1 MDDLALLD
9 LLECPVCF
17 EKLDATAK
25 VLPCQHTFCKPC
37 LQRILKSQK
46 ELRCPECR
54 TLVLCSIEQ
63 LPSNLLLIRLL
74 DGVRCG
80 PNVTRFGSI
89 QRSGVL
95 SSPASIRRVPRGL
108 QLHQHRLATNPRIH
122 MEGVP
127 RAKAL
132 YTYRGHN
139 PGELRFNKGD
149 IIMLLRQLDEN
160 WYLGEVNGI
169 SGVFPASSVQVIKH
183 LPLAPP
189 LGRALYSF
197 DLRSRDKTENKDC
210 LTFHKRPVVT
220 VRNDKDWSKGK
231 LGDKAGTF
239 PTLCVE
245 GGYSPFSPMPTQ
257 RHAGQRRV
265 PAPGGRGLLP
275 ARHGSPLPL
284 SPADSEQTA
293 FPLPRWNEASATRKK
308 IGGKNA
314 KFRQNIKIAF
324 LTGSVV
330 IGSRPNTTARQLLQT
345 SKSHWSPQ
353 FKCASLR
360 TASPKAKGADSPA
373 FPKVPDSRRKS
384 LRQFSIT
391 TALNTLNRMV
401 HAPAERQALE
411 ISSPVLI
418 SSSNPTVATQSSE
431 KAEFPYGTPLQVSA
445 SYYPTPGSLGHS
457 AAIVTLPHLQHH
469 ISAYMCVALHSY
481 MAHGPDELEL
491 QKGEGVRVFGKDHD
505 GWLRGMS
512 LVTGRVGIFPSNY
525 VAPLFRKSSLSD
537 SKMPSLYT
545 SWTLS
550 TSSLSS
556 QGSISENS
564 PRQSRP
570 LKPALLPVPVTSA
583 VRTTAAA
590 ASGQASLRRGRGS
603 TRKNGS
609 LQRPGQAGT
618 PVQVAGSLRR
628 PPTAAARPQQFQLYQ
643 NVSPQPH
650 SIPPGAGMA
659 EGGTRPNSSHD
670 ASPALVVRGGES
682 RTPSV
687 CSSVILDAKDPPAKS
702 EAAPKPP
709 ASAPPSILVKP
720 DTSRNSTE
728 KQVKTVRFQ
737 NHSPPPPPPGPPT
750 QRAGA
755 GGCGGGSP
763 ARSQPAGPRAGG
775 ALLAQDQLQP
785 PAPAT
790 GAAPEGA
797 VAGPLQ
803 AADLPCQEELQQRF
817 CKLTG

>member
-54 TLVLCSIEQ
+54 TLVLGSIEQ

-80 PNVTRFGSI
+80 QNVTRFGSV

-127 RAKAL
+127 RARAL
-132 YTYRGHN
+132 YTYRGHS

-149 IIMLLRQLDEN
+149 TIALLRQLDEN
-160 WYLGEVNGI
+160 WYLGELNGI

-183 LPLAPP
+183 LPLPRP
-189 LGRALYSF
+189 LYSL
-197 DLRSRDKTENKDC
+197 DPRGRDKAEGKDA
-210 LTFHKRPVVT
+210 P
-220 VRNDKDWSKGK
+220 
-231 LGDKAGTF
+231 TF
-239 PTLCVE
+239 PKP
-245 GGYSPFSPMPTQ
+245 S
-257 RHAGQRRV
+257 
-265 PAPGGRGLLP
+265 
-275 ARHGSPLPL
+275 
-284 SPADSEQTA
+284 SPAQ
-293 FPLPRWNEASATRKK
+293 
-308 IGGKNA
+308 
-314 KFRQNIKIAF
+314 
-324 LTGSVV
+324 
-330 IGSRPNTTARQLLQT
+330 QLLQAT
-345 SKSHWSPQ
+345 KGHWSPPPRG
-353 FKCASLR
+353 ASLR
-360 TASPKAKGADSPA
+360 AAAAKAKAADSAA

-401 HAPAERQALE
+401 HAPAERPALQ

-431 KAEFPYGTPLQVSA
+431 KAELPCGTPLQVST
-445 SYYPTPGSLGHS
+445 SYYPTPGPLGPP

-469 ISAYMCVALHSY
+469 GPAYLCVALHSY
-481 MAHGPDELEL
+481 AAHGPDELEL
-491 QKGEGVRVFGKDHD
+491 QKGEGVRVFGKDQD

-512 LVTGRVGIFPSNY
+512 LVTGRVGLFPSNY
-525 VAPLFRKSSLSD
+525 VTPLFRKSSLSD

-556 QGSISENS
+556 QGSMSES
-564 PRQSRP
+564 GPRQSRALRP
-570 LKPALLPVPVTSA
+570 LLLPVPVPSPGRGA
-583 VRTTAAA
+583 LAPAP
-590 ASGQASLRRGRGS
+590 LRRGRGS
-603 TRKNGS
+603 TRRNGS
-609 LQRPGQAGT
+609 LQRSGQAGT
-618 PVQVAGSLRR
+618 PVQITGSLRR
-628 PPTAAARPQQFQLYQ
+628 PTAAGRPQHFQLYPH
-643 NVSPQPH
+643 VSSPPH
-650 SIPPGAGMA
+650 SVPPGAGVD
-659 EGGTRPNSSHD
+659 ETTRPNSSYE
-670 ASPALVVRGGES
+670 ASPALLVRGGES
-682 RTPSV
+682 RSPSV
-687 CSSVILDAKDPPAKS
+687 CSSVILDAKDPSVKS

-720 DTSRNSTE
+720 ETSRNSAE

-737 NHSPPPPPPGPPT
+737 NHSPPPPKRHSLQPSPSLPRSRTEPGPE
-750 QRAGA
+750 G
-755 GGCGGGSP
+755 
-763 ARSQPAGPRAGG
+763 
-775 ALLAQDQLQP
+775 LLAEPRLGPELLVLYSPRLGSSPLHPRRALHPKALSLDLSGQLTFP
-785 PAPAT
+785 IKKSYSSISAN
-790 GAAPEGA
+790 
-797 VAGPLQ
+797 
-803 AADLPCQEELQQRF
+803 
-817 CKLTG
+817 

>member
-1 MDDLALLD
+1 
-9 LLECPVCF
+9 
-17 EKLDATAK
+17 
-25 VLPCQHTFCKPC
+25 
-37 LQRILKSQK
+37 
-46 ELRCPECR
+46 
-54 TLVLCSIEQ
+54 
-63 LPSNLLLIRLL
+63 
-74 DGVRCG
+74 
-80 PNVTRFGSI
+80 
-89 QRSGVL
+89 
-95 SSPASIRRVPRGL
+95 
-108 QLHQHRLATNPRIH
+108 
-122 MEGVP
+122 VP

-149 IIMLLRQLDEN
+149 IIVLLRQLDEN
-160 WYLGEVNGI
+160 WYLGEVNGT

-183 LPLAPP
+183 LPLPPP
-189 LGRALYSF
+189 LGRALCSF

-210 LTFHKRPVVT
+210 LTFHKVGKER
-220 VRNDKDWSKGK
+220 KKGK
-231 LGDKAGTF
+231 RSSRRAVPGATSE
-239 PTLCVE
+239 TCHCV
-245 GGYSPFSPMPTQ
+245 SFCLFQ
-257 RHAGQRRV
+257 
-265 PAPGGRGLLP
+265 
-275 ARHGSPLPL
+275 
-284 SPADSEQTA
+284 
-293 FPLPRWNEASATRKK
+293 
-308 IGGKNA
+308 
-314 KFRQNIKIAF
+314 
-324 LTGSVV
+324 
-330 IGSRPNTTARQLLQT
+330 PNTTARQLLQT

-360 TASPKAKGADSPA
+360 TASPKAKGADSTA

-445 SYYPTPGSLGHS
+445 SYYPVPGPLGHS

-469 ISAYMCVALHSY
+469 ISAYMYKPLLGSALFSIPVGSSFIHIPFGLKLRAVSSLQVLSTI
-481 MAHGPDELEL
+481 MAAPKYLM
-491 QKGEGVRVFGKDHD
+491 RVPVEEASGK
-505 GWLRGMS
+505 WPL
-512 LVTGRVGIFPSNY
+512 LTPSQQH
-525 VAPLFRKSSLSD
+525 RKSNLSD
-537 SKMPSLYT
+537 SKMPSLYA

-556 QGSISENS
+556 QGSISENG

-570 LKPALLPVPVTSA
+570 LKPVLLPVPVTSPG
-583 VRTTAAA
+583 RSAAMA

-603 TRKNGS
+603 TRKTGS

-628 PPTAAARPQQFQLYQ
+628 PPAAAVRPQQFQLYQ
-643 NVSPQPH
+643 HVSPQPH

-659 EGGTRPNSSHD
+659 EAGTRPNFSHEV
-670 ASPALVVRGGES
+670 SPVLVVRGGES

-720 DTSRNSTE
+720 DTSRNSAE

-737 NHSPPPPPPGPPT
+737 NHSPPPPK
-750 QRAGA
+750 RH
-755 GGCGGGSP
+755 
-763 ARSQPAGPRAGG
+763 
-775 ALLAQDQLQP
+775 
-785 PAPAT
+785 
-790 GAAPEGA
+790 
-797 VAGPLQ
+797 
-803 AADLPCQEELQQRF
+803 
-817 CKLTG
+817 

>member
-80 PNVTRFGSI
+80 QNVTKFGSI

-149 IIMLLRQLDEN
+149 IIVLLRQLDEN
-160 WYLGEVNGI
+160 WYLGEVDGI

-183 LPLAPP
+183 LPLPVP
-189 LGRALYSF
+189 LSRALYSF
-197 DLRSRDKTENKDC
+197 DLRSRDKTDNKDC
-210 LTFHKRPVVT
+210 LTFHK
-220 VRNDKDWSKGK
+220 
-231 LGDKAGTF
+231 
-239 PTLCVE
+239 
-245 GGYSPFSPMPTQ
+245 
-257 RHAGQRRV
+257 
-265 PAPGGRGLLP
+265 
-275 ARHGSPLPL
+275 
-284 SPADSEQTA
+284 
-293 FPLPRWNEASATRKK
+293 
-308 IGGKNA
+308 
-314 KFRQNIKIAF
+314 
-324 LTGSVV
+324 
-330 IGSRPNTTARQLLQT
+330 PNTTARQLLQT

-353 FKCASLR
+353 FKCTSLR

-445 SYYPTPGSLGHS
+445 SYYPAPGPVGHS

-469 ISAYMCVALHSY
+469 LSAYMCVALHSY
-481 MAHGPDELEL
+481 AAHGPDELEL

-525 VAPLFRKSSLSD
+525 VAPLFRKSNPCD
-537 SKMPSLYT
+537 SKMPSLYA

-550 TSSLSS
+550 TASLSS
-556 QGSISENS
+556 QGSISENG
-564 PRQSRP
+564 PRQTRP
-570 LKPALLPVPVTSA
+570 LKPALLPVPVTSPGRSAA
-583 VRTTAAA
+583 V
-590 ASGQASLRRGRGS
+590 GQASLRRGRGS

-609 LQRPGQAGT
+609 LQRPGQAAT
-618 PVQVAGSLRR
+618 PVQLAGSLRR
-628 PPTAAARPQQFQLYQ
+628 PPTAAVRPQQFQLYQ
-643 NVSPQPH
+643 HVSPQPH

-659 EGGTRPNSSHD
+659 EAGTRPNFSHD

-720 DTSRNSTE
+720 DTSRNSAE

-737 NHSPPPPPPGPPT
+737 NHSPPPPKRHSLQP
-750 QRAGA
+750 
-755 GGCGGGSP
+755 SP
-763 ARSQPAGPRAGG
+763 SLPRGRTEPMAAAE
-775 ALLAQDQLQP
+775 ALLPEASLLGPELAVLYSPRTSSSPLHQRRALHPKALSLDLSGQLTFP
-785 PAPAT
+785 VKKSYSSISAN
-790 GAAPEGA
+790 
-797 VAGPLQ
+797 
-803 AADLPCQEELQQRF
+803 
-817 CKLTG
+817 

>member
-54 TLVLCSIEQ
+54 TLVLCGIEQ

-74 DGVRCG
+74 DGVRYG
-80 PNVTRFGSI
+80 QNVPRFGSM
-89 QRSGVL
+89 QRSGLL
-95 SSPASIRRVPRGL
+95 SSPASIRRLPRGL
-108 QLHQHRLATNPRIH
+108 QLHQHRLATSPRIH
-122 MEGVP
+122 MDGVP

-160 WYLGEVNGI
+160 WYLGEANGI

-183 LPLAPP
+183 LPLPPP
-189 LGRALYSF
+189 LCRALYNF
-197 DLRSRDKTENKDC
+197 DLRSRDKSENKEC
-210 LTFHKRPVVT
+210 LTFHKGDIIT
-220 VRNDKDWSKGK
+220 VISRVDGNWAEGK
-231 LGDKAGTF
+231 LGDKVGIF
-239 PTLCVE
+239 PVLFVE
-245 GGYSPFSPMPTQ
+245 
-257 RHAGQRRV
+257 
-265 PAPGGRGLLP
+265 
-275 ARHGSPLPL
+275 
-284 SPADSEQTA
+284 
-293 FPLPRWNEASATRKK
+293 
-308 IGGKNA
+308 
-314 KFRQNIKIAF
+314 
-324 LTGSVV
+324 
-330 IGSRPNTTARQLLQT
+330 PNTTARQLLQT
-345 SKSHWSPQ
+345 SKSHWPPP

-360 TASPKAKGADSPA
+360 TASPKAKGREPPA
-373 FPKVPDSRRKS
+373 LHKAPDSRRKS
-384 LRQFSIT
+384 LRPFSIT

-401 HAPAERQALE
+401 HSPADRPVLE

-418 SSSNPTVATQSSE
+418 SSSNPSVATPSSE
-431 KAEFPYGTPLQVSA
+431 QADAPQGPPAQVSA
-445 SYYPTPGSLGHS
+445 SYYPASGSLGHS

-469 ISAYMCVALHSY
+469 LSANMCVALHSY

-491 QKGEGVRVFGKDHD
+491 QKGEGVRIFGKYHD

-525 VAPLFRKSSLSD
+525 VAPLFSRKPSLSD
-537 SKMPSLYT
+537 SKLPSLYA

-556 QGSISENS
+556 QGSISES
-564 PRQSRP
+564 GQRQSRP
-570 LKPALLPVPVTSA
+570 LKVAALPVPVPSPGRSA
-583 VRTTAAA
+583 GLGGT
-590 ASGQASLRRGRGS
+590 GQASLRRGRGS

-609 LQRPGQAGT
+609 LQRPGQPGG
-618 PVQVAGSLRR
+618 PVQAAGSLRR
-628 PPTAAARPQQFQLYQ
+628 PPTATVRPLQFQLYQ
-643 NVSPQPH
+643 HISAQPH
-650 SIPPGAGMA
+650 SIPPGAGVA
-659 EGGTRPNSSHD
+659 EAGMRPNFSHD
-670 ASPALVVRGGES
+670 ASPLLVVRGGES

-702 EAAPKPP
+702 EPAPKPP

-737 NHSPPPPPPGPPT
+737 NHSPPPPKRHSLQPSPRLLRSRTEPAPVVEPPLPEGSPPGPELPALPSPRLGT
-750 QRAGA
+750 SPLHPRRALHPKAASLDLSG
-755 GGCGGGSP
+755 
-763 ARSQPAGPRAGG
+763 
-775 ALLAQDQLQP
+775 QLTFP
-785 PAPAT
+785 IRKSYSSVSAN
-790 GAAPEGA
+790 
-797 VAGPLQ
+797 
-803 AADLPCQEELQQRF
+803 
-817 CKLTG
+817 

>member
-149 IIMLLRQLDEN
+149 IIVLLRQLDEN

-189 LGRALYSF
+189 LSRALYSF

-210 LTFHKRPVVT
+210 LTFHKVT
-220 VRNDKDWSKGK
+220 PPRSSQGLDVISETRHRVS
-231 LGDKAGTF
+231 
-239 PTLCVE
+239 LCL
-245 GGYSPFSPMPTQ
+245 FQ
-257 RHAGQRRV
+257 
-265 PAPGGRGLLP
+265 
-275 ARHGSPLPL
+275 
-284 SPADSEQTA
+284 
-293 FPLPRWNEASATRKK
+293 
-308 IGGKNA
+308 
-314 KFRQNIKIAF
+314 
-324 LTGSVV
+324 
-330 IGSRPNTTARQLLQT
+330 PNTTARQLLQT

-469 ISAYMCVALHSY
+469 ISAYMYKPSMGSALLSTPAGSSFIHIPFGLKLQAVSSLRVLSTI
-481 MAHGPDELEL
+481 MAAPKYLM
-491 QKGEGVRVFGKDHD
+491 RVLVEEASGKQ
-505 GWLRGMS
+505 
-512 LVTGRVGIFPSNY
+512 P
-525 VAPLFRKSSLSD
+525 PLTQSQQHQKSSLSD
-537 SKMPSLYT
+537 AKMPSLYT

-570 LKPALLPVPVTSA
+570 LKPALLPVPITSA

-650 SIPPGAGMA
+650 SIPPGAGVA
-659 EGGTRPNSSHD
+659 EAGTRPNFSHD

-737 NHSPPPPPPGPPT
+737 NHSPPPPK
-750 QRAGA
+750 RH
-755 GGCGGGSP
+755 
-763 ARSQPAGPRAGG
+763 
-775 ALLAQDQLQP
+775 
-785 PAPAT
+785 
-790 GAAPEGA
+790 
-797 VAGPLQ
+797 
-803 AADLPCQEELQQRF
+803 
-817 CKLTG
+817 

>member
-80 PNVTRFGSI
+80 QNVTRFGSI

-149 IIMLLRQLDEN
+149 IIVLLRQLDEN

-183 LPLAPP
+183 LPLPAP
-189 LGRALYSF
+189 LGRALYSL
-197 DLRSRDKTENKDC
+197 DLRSRDKLENKDS
-210 LTFHKRPVVT
+210 LTFHKVPPPDR
-220 VRNDKDWSKGK
+220 
-231 LGDKAGTF
+231 
-239 PTLCVE
+239 
-245 GGYSPFSPMPTQ
+245 
-257 RHAGQRRV
+257 AGQFASLDFRHSFR
-265 PAPGGRGLLP
+265 LLP
-275 ARHGSPLPL
+275 PLCL
-284 SPADSEQTA
+284 FQ
-293 FPLPRWNEASATRKK
+293 
-308 IGGKNA
+308 
-314 KFRQNIKIAF
+314 
-324 LTGSVV
+324 
-330 IGSRPNTTARQLLQT
+330 PNTTARQLLQS
-345 SKSHWSPQ
+345 SKGHWSPQ
-353 FKCASLR
+353 LKSASLR

-373 FPKVPDSRRKS
+373 FAKVPDSRRKS

-401 HAPAERQALE
+401 HAPSDRQALE

-431 KAEFPYGTPLQVSA
+431 KAELPYSTPLQVSA

-457 AAIVTLPHLQHH
+457 AAIVTLPHLQQHTSSYIALFSTLLGSSFIH
-469 ISAYMCVALHSY
+469 IPSGMESQAASPCSTVTAAPKHSCLWGKLLLSSHTRAQSQLILFALSH
-481 MAHGPDELEL
+481 
-491 QKGEGVRVFGKDHD
+491 
-505 GWLRGMS
+505 
-512 LVTGRVGIFPSNY
+512 
-525 VAPLFRKSSLSD
+525 RKSSLSD

-556 QGSISENS
+556 QGSISENG

-570 LKPALLPVPVTSA
+570 LKAALLPVPIPSPGRSTG
-583 VRTTAAA
+583 T
-590 ASGQASLRRGRGS
+590 GQASLRRGRGS
-603 TRKNGS
+603 TRKSGSCSTDGS
-609 LQRPGQAGT
+609 LQRPAQTAT
-618 PVQVAGSLRR
+618 PVLVAGSLRR
-628 PPTAAARPQQFQLYQ
+628 PAMAALRPQQLQLFHTIPPGASMAEAAARPSFSQ
-643 NVSPQPH
+643 
-650 SIPPGAGMA
+650 
-659 EGGTRPNSSHD
+659 E
-670 ASPALVVRGGES
+670 ASPAVGGRGGES
-682 RTPSV
+682 RSPSV
-687 CSSVILDAKDPPAKS
+687 CSSVILDAKEPPAKS

-720 DTSRNSTE
+720 DTSRNNAE

-737 NHSPPPPPPGPPT
+737 NHSPPPPK
-750 QRAGA
+750 RH
-755 GGCGGGSP
+755 
-763 ARSQPAGPRAGG
+763 
-775 ALLAQDQLQP
+775 
-785 PAPAT
+785 
-790 GAAPEGA
+790 
-797 VAGPLQ
+797 
-803 AADLPCQEELQQRF
+803 
-817 CKLTG
+817 

>member
-80 PNVTRFGSI
+80 QNVTRFGSI

-149 IIMLLRQLDEN
+149 IIVLLRQLDEN

-183 LPLAPP
+183 LPLPPP

-197 DLRSRDKTENKDC
+197 DLRSREKTENKDC
-210 LTFHKRPVVT
+210 LTFHK
-220 VRNDKDWSKGK
+220 
-231 LGDKAGTF
+231 
-239 PTLCVE
+239 
-245 GGYSPFSPMPTQ
+245 
-257 RHAGQRRV
+257 
-265 PAPGGRGLLP
+265 
-275 ARHGSPLPL
+275 
-284 SPADSEQTA
+284 
-293 FPLPRWNEASATRKK
+293 
-308 IGGKNA
+308 
-314 KFRQNIKIAF
+314 
-324 LTGSVV
+324 
-330 IGSRPNTTARQLLQT
+330 PNTTARQLLQT

-431 KAEFPYGTPLQVSA
+431 KAEFPYATPLQVSA
-445 SYYPTPGSLGHS
+445 SYYPAPGSLGHS

-469 ISAYMCVALHSY
+469 ISAYM
-481 MAHGPDELEL
+481 
-491 QKGEGVRVFGKDHD
+491 K
-505 GWLRGMS
+505 
-512 LVTGRVGIFPSNY
+512 SN
-525 VAPLFRKSSLSD
+525 LSD
-537 SKMPSLYT
+537 SKMPSLYA

-556 QGSISENS
+556 QGSISENG

-570 LKPALLPVPVTSA
+570 FKPALLPVPVTSPGRNA
-583 VRTTAAA
+583 AAA

-628 PPTAAARPQQFQLYQ
+628 PPTAAVRPQQLQLYQ
-643 NVSPQPH
+643 HVSPQPH

-659 EGGTRPNSSHD
+659 EAGTRPNFSQE

-720 DTSRNSTE
+720 DTSRNSAE

-737 NHSPPPPPPGPPT
+737 NHSPPPPKRHSLQPSPSLPRSRTEPAAAAEALLPEASLPGPELAVLYSPRT
-750 QRAGA
+750 SSSPLHQR
-755 GGCGGGSP
+755 
-763 ARSQPAGPRAGG
+763 RALHPK
-775 ALLAQDQLQP
+775 ALSLDLSGQLTFP
-785 PAPAT
+785 VKKNYSSVSAN
-790 GAAPEGA
+790 
-797 VAGPLQ
+797 
-803 AADLPCQEELQQRF
+803 
-817 CKLTG
+817 

>member
-149 IIMLLRQLDEN
+149 IIVLLRQLDEN

-183 LPLAPP
+183 LPLPPP

-210 LTFHKRPVVT
+210 LPFHK
-220 VRNDKDWSKGK
+220 
-231 LGDKAGTF
+231 
-239 PTLCVE
+239 
-245 GGYSPFSPMPTQ
+245 
-257 RHAGQRRV
+257 
-265 PAPGGRGLLP
+265 
-275 ARHGSPLPL
+275 
-284 SPADSEQTA
+284 
-293 FPLPRWNEASATRKK
+293 
-308 IGGKNA
+308 
-314 KFRQNIKIAF
+314 
-324 LTGSVV
+324 
-330 IGSRPNTTARQLLQT
+330 PNTTARQLLQT

-431 KAEFPYGTPLQVSA
+431 KAEFAYSTPLQVSA
-445 SYYPTPGSLGHS
+445 SYYPAPGSLGHS

-469 ISAYMCVALHSY
+469 VSAYMCVALHSY
-481 MAHGPDELEL
+481 VAHGPDELEL

-525 VAPLFRKSSLSD
+525 VAPLFRKSNLSD
-537 SKMPSLYT
+537 SKMPSLYA

-556 QGSISENS
+556 QGSISENG

-570 LKPALLPVPVTSA
+570 LKPALLPVPVTSPGRSA
-583 VRTTAAA
+583 AAA

-618 PVQVAGSLRR
+618 PVPVAGSLRR
-628 PPTAAARPQQFQLYQ
+628 PPTATVRPQQFQLYQ
-643 NVSPQPH
+643 HVSPQPH
-650 SIPPGAGMA
+650 SIPPGAGTA
-659 EGGTRPNSSHD
+659 EAGTRPNFSHD

-720 DTSRNSTE
+720 DTSRNSAE

-737 NHSPPPPPPGPPT
+737 NHSPPPPKRHSLQPSPSLPRGRTEPAAAAEALLPEASLPGPEL
-750 QRAGA
+750 AVLY
-755 GGCGGGSP
+755 S
-763 ARSQPAGPRAGG
+763 PRASSSPLHQRR
-775 ALLAQDQLQP
+775 ALHPKALSLDLSGQLTFP
-785 PAPAT
+785 VKKNYSSISAN
-790 GAAPEGA
+790 
-797 VAGPLQ
+797 
-803 AADLPCQEELQQRF
+803 
-817 CKLTG
+817 

>member
-80 PNVTRFGSI
+80 PNITRFGSI

-149 IIMLLRQLDEN
+149 IIVLLRQLDEN

-210 LTFHKRPVVT
+210 LTFHKVT
-220 VRNDKDWSKGK
+220 PPRSSQG
-231 LGDKAGTF
+231 LGDTGWASLDVISETCHRVS
-239 PTLCVE
+239 LCL
-245 GGYSPFSPMPTQ
+245 FQ
-257 RHAGQRRV
+257 
-265 PAPGGRGLLP
+265 
-275 ARHGSPLPL
+275 
-284 SPADSEQTA
+284 
-293 FPLPRWNEASATRKK
+293 
-308 IGGKNA
+308 
-314 KFRQNIKIAF
+314 
-324 LTGSVV
+324 
-330 IGSRPNTTARQLLQT
+330 PNTTARQLLQT

-431 KAEFPYGTPLQVSA
+431 KAEFPYGSPLQVSA
-445 SYYPTPGSLGHS
+445 SYYPAPGSLGHS
-457 AAIVTLPHLQHH
+457 ATIVTLPHLQHH
-469 ISAYMCVALHSY
+469 ISAYMYKPELAVSSIVFPTKALTWEQCRRIKTIEFPPGQTPAFRTKPQVSS
-481 MAHGPDELEL
+481 EL
-491 QKGEGVRVFGKDHD
+491 
-505 GWLRGMS
+505 
-512 LVTGRVGIFPSNY
+512 IFFSFSN
-525 VAPLFRKSSLSD
+525 RKSSLSD

-564 PRQSRP
+564 LRQSRP

-583 VRTTAAA
+583 VRTTAVAT
-590 ASGQASLRRGRGS
+590 SGQASLRRGRGS

-643 NVSPQPH
+643 NISPQPH
-650 SIPPGAGMA
+650 SISPGAGMA
-659 EGGTRPNSSHD
+659 EAGTRPNFSHD

-737 NHSPPPPPPGPPT
+737 NHSPPPPK
-750 QRAGA
+750 RH
-755 GGCGGGSP
+755 
-763 ARSQPAGPRAGG
+763 
-775 ALLAQDQLQP
+775 
-785 PAPAT
+785 
-790 GAAPEGA
+790 
-797 VAGPLQ
+797 
-803 AADLPCQEELQQRF
+803 
-817 CKLTG
+817 

>member
-54 TLVLCSIEQ
+54 TLVLCNIEQ

-80 PNVTRFGSI
+80 QNITRFGSM

-95 SSPASIRRVPRGL
+95 SSPASIRRIPRGL

-127 RAKAL
+127 RARAL

-149 IIMLLRQLDEN
+149 IIVLLRQLDEN

-183 LPLAPP
+183 LPLPQP
-189 LGRALYSF
+189 LGRTLYSL
-197 DLRSRDKTENKDC
+197 DLRGRDKAENKDS
-210 LTFHKRPVVT
+210 LTFHK
-220 VRNDKDWSKGK
+220 
-231 LGDKAGTF
+231 
-239 PTLCVE
+239 
-245 GGYSPFSPMPTQ
+245 
-257 RHAGQRRV
+257 V
-265 PAPGGRGLLP
+265 PPAAPGHSFPGVYRAL
-275 ARHGSPLPL
+275 
-284 SPADSEQTA
+284 
-293 FPLPRWNEASATRKK
+293 PLPRSLGAPLVSGRFPTHH
-308 IGGKNA
+308 I
-314 KFRQNIKIAF
+314 F
-324 LTGSVV
+324 LCLPQ
-330 IGSRPNTTARQLLQT
+330 PNTTSRQLLQT
-345 SKSHWSPQ
+345 SKTQWSPQ
-353 FKCASLR
+353 FKSASLR

-401 HAPAERQALE
+401 HAPAERPALE

-431 KAEFPYGTPLQVSA
+431 KAEFPYSTPVQVST
-445 SYYPTPGSLGHS
+445 SYYPAPGPLGPS

-469 ISAYMCVALHSY
+469 VPAYLY
-481 MAHGPDELEL
+481 
-491 QKGEGVRVFGKDHD
+491 VRKLKYFWGNGGCSFLYLLPQLVPASRED
-505 GWLRGMS
+505 GTQQLS
-512 LVTGRVGIFPSNY
+512 PFFSFSN
-525 VAPLFRKSSLSD
+525 RKSSLSD

-556 QGSISENS
+556 QGSISENG
-564 PRQSRP
+564 PRQSRA
-570 LKPALLPVPVTSA
+570 LKPVLLPIPIPSPGRSTVGPA
-583 VRTTAAA
+583 P
-590 ASGQASLRRGRGS
+590 LRRGRGS
-603 TRKNGS
+603 ARKNGS

-618 PVQVAGSLRR
+618 PVQITGSLRR
-628 PPTAAARPQQFQLYQ
+628 PSAAAGRLQQFQIYPQ
-643 NVSPQPH
+643 VSSPSH
-650 SIPPGAGMA
+650 SVPPGASSDEA
-659 EGGTRPNSSHD
+659 TRLNFSHE
-670 ASPALVVRGGES
+670 ASPALVIRGGES

-687 CSSVILDAKDPPAKS
+687 CSSVILDAKDPPVKS

-720 DTSRNSTE
+720 ETCRNSAE

-737 NHSPPPPPPGPPT
+737 NHSPPPPK
-750 QRAGA
+750 RH
-755 GGCGGGSP
+755 
-763 ARSQPAGPRAGG
+763 
-775 ALLAQDQLQP
+775 
-785 PAPAT
+785 
-790 GAAPEGA
+790 
-797 VAGPLQ
+797 
-803 AADLPCQEELQQRF
+803 
-817 CKLTG
+817 

>member
-80 PNVTRFGSI
+80 QNVTRFGSI

-160 WYLGEVNGI
+160 WYLGEINGV

-183 LPLAPP
+183 LPLPAP
-189 LGRALYSF
+189 LGRALYGF
-197 DLRSRDKTENKDC
+197 DLRSRDKTETKDC
-210 LTFHKRPVVT
+210 LTFHK
-220 VRNDKDWSKGK
+220 
-231 LGDKAGTF
+231 
-239 PTLCVE
+239 
-245 GGYSPFSPMPTQ
+245 
-257 RHAGQRRV
+257 
-265 PAPGGRGLLP
+265 
-275 ARHGSPLPL
+275 
-284 SPADSEQTA
+284 
-293 FPLPRWNEASATRKK
+293 
-308 IGGKNA
+308 
-314 KFRQNIKIAF
+314 
-324 LTGSVV
+324 
-330 IGSRPNTTARQLLQT
+330 PNTTARQLLQT

-431 KAEFPYGTPLQVSA
+431 KVEFPYGTPLQVST
-445 SYYPTPGSLGHS
+445 SYYPAPGSLGHS

-469 ISAYMCVALHSY
+469 VSAHMCVALHSY
-481 MAHGPDELEL
+481 AAHGPDELEL

-525 VAPLFRKSSLSD
+525 VAPLFRKSNLSD

-556 QGSISENS
+556 QGSISENG
-564 PRQSRP
+564 PRQSRA
-570 LKPALLPVPVTSA
+570 LKAALLPVPVPSPGRSMAT
-583 VRTTAAA
+583 A

-628 PPTAAARPQQFQLYQ
+628 PPTAAVRPQQFQLYQ
-643 NVSPQPH
+643 HVSPQPL

-659 EGGTRPNSSHD
+659 EAGTRPNFSHD
-670 ASPALVVRGGES
+670 ASPALAVRGADS

-720 DTSRNSTE
+720 DTSRNSAE

-737 NHSPPPPPPGPPT
+737 NHSPPPPKRHSLQPSPSLPRSRTEPAAAAEALLPEASLPGPELLVLYSPRT
-750 QRAGA
+750 SSSPLHQR
-755 GGCGGGSP
+755 
-763 ARSQPAGPRAGG
+763 RALHPK
-775 ALLAQDQLQP
+775 ALSLDLSGQLTFP
-785 PAPAT
+785 VKKNYSSISAN
-790 GAAPEGA
+790 
-797 VAGPLQ
+797 
-803 AADLPCQEELQQRF
+803 
-817 CKLTG
+817 

>member
-80 PNVTRFGSI
+80 QNVTRFGSI

-95 SSPASIRRVPRGL
+95 SSPASIRRIPRGL

-127 RAKAL
+127 RARAL

-139 PGELRFNKGD
+139 PGDLRFNKGD
-149 IIMLLRQLDEN
+149 IIVLLRQLDEN

-183 LPLAPP
+183 LPLPP
-189 LGRALYSF
+189 ALGRTLYSL
-197 DLRSRDKTENKDC
+197 DLRSRDKAENKDS
-210 LTFHKRPVVT
+210 LTFHKV
-220 VRNDKDWSKGK
+220 
-231 LGDKAGTF
+231 L
-239 PTLCVE
+239 PT
-245 GGYSPFSPMPTQ
+245 
-257 RHAGQRRV
+257 
-265 PAPGGRGLLP
+265 APGHSTGGLSQVSLLKPPHISLCLP
-275 ARHGSPLPL
+275 
-284 SPADSEQTA
+284 Q
-293 FPLPRWNEASATRKK
+293 
-308 IGGKNA
+308 
-314 KFRQNIKIAF
+314 
-324 LTGSVV
+324 
-330 IGSRPNTTARQLLQT
+330 PNTTARQLLQT

-360 TASPKAKGADSPA
+360 MASPKAKGADSAA

-401 HAPAERQALE
+401 HTPTERPALE

-431 KAEFPYGTPLQVSA
+431 KEEFPYSPPVQVST
-445 SYYPTPGSLGHS
+445 SYYAAPGPLGPS

-469 ISAYMCVALHSY
+469 VPAYLY
-481 MAHGPDELEL
+481 
-491 QKGEGVRVFGKDHD
+491 VRKLKYLGGK
-505 GWLRGMS
+505 
-512 LVTGRVGIFPSNY
+512 GRVDPRGTDKDQRSLARWDGTWQLSPFFSFSN
-525 VAPLFRKSSLSD
+525 RKSSLSD

-556 QGSISENS
+556 QGSISENG
-564 PRQSRP
+564 PRQSRI
-570 LKPALLPVPVTSA
+570 LKPVLLPIPIPSPGRSA
-583 VRTTAAA
+583 VGPAP
-590 ASGQASLRRGRGS
+590 LRRGRGS
-603 TRKNGS
+603 ARKNGS

-618 PVQVAGSLRR
+618 PVQITGSLRR
-628 PPTAAARPQQFQLYQ
+628 PPAAAGRPQQFQIYPHAS
-643 NVSPQPH
+643 SPSH
-650 SIPPGAGMA
+650 STPPGAGTDEA
-659 EGGTRPNSSHD
+659 TRPNFSHE

-687 CSSVILDAKDPPAKS
+687 CSSLILDAKDPPVKS

-720 DTSRNSTE
+720 DTSRNGAE

-737 NHSPPPPPPGPPT
+737 NHSPPPPK
-750 QRAGA
+750 RH
-755 GGCGGGSP
+755 
-763 ARSQPAGPRAGG
+763 
-775 ALLAQDQLQP
+775 
-785 PAPAT
+785 
-790 GAAPEGA
+790 
-797 VAGPLQ
+797 
-803 AADLPCQEELQQRF
+803 
-817 CKLTG
+817 